1 MVFLPIDSNTAHTVS
16 YAEKAM
22 VAGFACHVMRMLS
35 WHLMVILFGAINCYG
50 AGLTGSSLCN
60 LHGAIYFP
68 QVPPSGLAAA
78 AWEFIYSA
86 SLRTFYICL
95 RAA

>member
-1 MVFLPIDSNTAHTVS
+1 MVFLPIDSNNAHTVS

-22 VAGFACHVMRMLS
+22 VVGFACHVMRMLS
-35 WHLMVILFGAINCYG
+35 WHLMVILFGAIN
-50 AGLTGSSLCN
+50 SSLCN
-60 LHGAIYFP
+60 LHGAVYFP
-68 QVPPSGLAAA
+68 QVPPSGLPAA

-86 SLRTFYICL
+86 LPHTFYICL